1 MAKFI
6 IKDKLTGFIKKYRY
20 AVLVLLIGVGLML
33 IPMKTEQ
40 KKTET
45 VSLPSENY
53 EQRLSEDLSK
63 ILSQIEGAGKVQ
75 VLLTISESEK
85 TVFQT
90 NINEAKGE
98 TGTSKWDTVI
108 ITDADRNQSGMIQQ
122 VISPVYQ
129 GAIIVCQGAEKAS
142 VRLAIVEAVSNITG
156 LGADKISVEKMK

>member
-45 VSLPSENY
+45 VSLPSESY